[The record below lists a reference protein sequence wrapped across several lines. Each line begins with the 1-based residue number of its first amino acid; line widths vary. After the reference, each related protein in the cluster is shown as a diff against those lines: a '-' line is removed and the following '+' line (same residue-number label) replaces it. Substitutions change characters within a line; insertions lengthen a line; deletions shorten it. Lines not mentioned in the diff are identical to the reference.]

1 MRDYPNLL
9 SKSLGAKPAI
19 GLSSGIHFVSAVHN
33 NEDLSDIERF
43 SYLRTLL
50 EGPAYSTVAGLA
62 LTSANY
68 EKAVDLLKQRFGQKQ
83 VIINS
88 HMDHLLNLTPVTDSR
103 DLWKL
108 RKLYDT
114 IEQDVRGLESLGVPV
129 TSYGSLLVSVVQS
142 RLPTD
147 ILIEIGKGMKLEHGE
162 DWNLETLMKLLK
174 VEIETR
180 ECVQTKGSNRG
191 TFSVENKRPN
201 YCRLRQ
207 PYTLQKAQE
216 THPIAHIAVENIL
229 QLIVMWSQT
238 YKRGK
243 TF

>member
-1 MRDYPNLL
+1 M
-9 SKSLGAKPAI
+9 
-19 GLSSGIHFVSAVHN
+19 
-33 NEDLSDIERF
+33 
-43 SYLRTLL
+43 

-129 TSYGSLLVSVVQS
+129 TSYGSLLVSVLQS

-162 DWNLETLMKLLK
+162 NWNLETLMKLSK

-191 TFSVENKRPN
+191 TFSVENKMPN
-201 YCRLRQ
+201 YGKNNPPTAAAL
-207 PYTLQKAQE
+207 YTSE
-216 THPIAHIAVENIL
+216 GPGNT
-229 QLIVMWSQT
+229 
-238 YKRGK
+238 
-243 TF
+243 

>member
-1 MRDYPNLL
+1 MT
-9 SKSLGAKPAI
+9 SKSGRPGNARLPKLVI
-19 GLSSGIHFVSAVHN
+19 KKFGIEACNRIEFWDTFVSAVHN

-50 EGPAYSTVAGLA
+50 EGPAYSMVAGLA

-68 EKAVDLLKQRFGQKQ
+68 EKAVDLLKQCFRQKQ

-88 HMDHLLNLTPVTDSR
+88 HMDHLLNLTPITDSR

-108 RKLYDT
+108 QKLYDT

-147 ILIEIGKGMKLEHGE
+147 ILVEIGKDMKLEHGE

-174 VEIETR
+174 L
-180 ECVQTKGSNRG
+180 K
-191 TFSVENKRPN
+191 
-201 YCRLRQ
+201 
-207 PYTLQKAQE
+207 
-216 THPIAHIAVENIL
+216 
-229 QLIVMWSQT
+229 
-238 YKRGK
+238 
-243 TF
+243 